1 MSRRDETFILYYW
14 EDYEQYETENPS
26 CYYCLSESTVQ
37 ILLSALRFA
46 GWRTRWRLD
55 RNDHSRRMESNY
67 IWNKID
73 YMAALA
79 QKELITDMSCDLQA
93 GFDALAQAIEN
104 ASPNQGLLALAQAI
118 SGGRGSSGCCQDDMV
133 DNQHGGYAGY
143 FTQPGTGETWPIF
156 GTEPPLG
163 VTPETF
169 PEGYESL
176 EEYKL
181 DKCQVANLVVDGAI
195 ASLRGLGA
203 LGVFNYI
210 AVAGLVVLA
219 ITGAIIFPPAFIP
232 IACAA
237 IGVLAVEVTLLTLAA
252 NAIQSNREEWVC
264 ALYESE
270 SVESA
275 LSVIADLIDGLI
287 ASLDLTGPKGM
298 AVKQIIL
305 LLVNGD
311 TLNQLF
317 KKVAH
322 LSYPDADC
330 SACVDDC
337 FTFDTDLEGW
347 SYRSDFGSWGL
358 SGGYISWDASGAMNQ
373 GTTES
378 SYSGAISDVMEWVI
392 QEGDNIEIT
401 YTSAGGGSW
410 SEYVGAVID
419 GVEVELSASSGFITA
434 GSYYTPLAGYEGQTL
449 EAIFHG
455 LGRAAPWNVL
465 ITSICIVNIPPE

>member
-1 MSRRDETFILYYW
+1 MPRRDETFILYYW

-55 RNDHSRRMESNY
+55 RDDHSRRMESNY

-93 GFDALAQAIEN
+93 GFDSLADAIRD
-104 ASPNQGLLALAQAI
+104 ASPNQGLLALAAAM
-118 SGGRGSSGCCQDDMV
+118 GRGSGSSSCCEDDIV

-156 GTEPPLG
+156 GTEPPLSVPPG
-163 VTPETF
+163 EF
-169 PEGYESL
+169 PEGFES
-176 EEYKL
+176 EAEYKL

-210 AVAGLVVLA
+210 AVAGLIVLA

-237 IGVLAVEVTLLTLAA
+237 IGVLALEVTVLTLAA
-252 NAIQSNREEWVC
+252 NEMQTHREELVC
-264 ALYESE
+264 MLYNSD

-275 LSVIADLIDGLI
+275 LAVVADFVDGLI
-287 ASLDLTGPKGM
+287 ATLDLTGPKGM

-305 LLVNGD
+305 LLINGD

-317 KKVAH
+317 SKVAH

-330 SACVDDC
+330 AYCDDNC
-337 FTFDTDLEGW
+337 FTFDSDLNEW
-347 SYRSDFGSWGL
+347 SYQSSFAGWGT
-358 SGGYISWDASGAMNQ
+358 SGGDLTWESPGVMRQHSGASTAYTGAMSPLIDYTIQ
-373 GTTES
+373 DGDAIEYVIESASVYS
-378 SYSGAISDVMEWVI
+378 SYSSYI
-392 QEGDNIEIT
+392 
-401 YTSAGGGSW
+401 
-410 SEYVGAVID
+410 GAVID
-419 GVEVELSASSGFITA
+419 GVETQVQSDTGIISASAYQVDLSPYAGQVLSRIYIGWGKTA
-434 GSYYTPLAGYEGQTL
+434 PYWVNINS
-449 EAIFHG
+449 
-455 LGRAAPWNVL
+455 V
-465 ITSICIVNIPPE
+465 CIVNV

>member
-14 EDYEQYETENPS
+14 EDYEQYEAENPS

-79 QKELITDMSCDLQA
+79 QKELITDMTCDLQA
-93 GFDALAQAIEN
+93 GFDSLADAIRD
-104 ASPNQGLLALAQAI
+104 ASPNQGLLALAAAM
-118 SGGRGSSGCCQDDMV
+118 GRGAGSSSCCADDIV

-143 FTQPGTGETWPIF
+143 FTQPETGETWPIF
-156 GTEPPLG
+156 GTEPPLSIPPG
-163 VTPETF
+163 EF
-169 PEGYESL
+169 PEGFES
-176 EEYKL
+176 EAEYKL

-210 AVAGLVVLA
+210 AVAGLIVLA

-237 IGVLAVEVTLLTLAA
+237 IGVLALEVTVLTLAA
-252 NAIQSNREEWVC
+252 NEMQTHREELVC
-264 ALYESE
+264 MLYNSD

-275 LSVIADLIDGLI
+275 LAVVADFVDGLI
-287 ASLDLTGPKGM
+287 ATLDLTGPKGM

-305 LLVNGD
+305 LLINGD

-317 KKVAH
+317 SKVAH

-330 SACVDDC
+330 SACEEPERTLYYPDENGDMQPLPDFEWGQEYTWTAPTNTGNGFRYLQFELYPPGRFDGWEDACIEVTAINAGDTGHCSNSTVPWTTGFYGPESPYEEVVRFNLGCSNTYPMTITFTAYLPGDC
-337 FTFDTDLEGW
+337 
-347 SYRSDFGSWGL
+347 
-358 SGGYISWDASGAMNQ
+358 
-373 GTTES
+373 
-378 SYSGAISDVMEWVI
+378 
-392 QEGDNIEIT
+392 
-401 YTSAGGGSW
+401 
-410 SEYVGAVID
+410 
-419 GVEVELSASSGFITA
+419 
-434 GSYYTPLAGYEGQTL
+434 
-449 EAIFHG
+449 
-455 LGRAAPWNVL
+455 
-465 ITSICIVNIPPE
+465 PE